1 MPQLGPLEIL
11 VVAIVALM
19 VFGPKR
25 LPEVGR
31 QVGHGIRELRKIQ
44 ETVRAE
50 IHDVLN
56 APEIQSSPS
65 RADSVSDDAVS
76 DAPGALPAG
85 YRTSGTPN
93 PVGRPAP
100 SRFRPPVTA
109 HAPVPPDAGGSDTG
123 GPDAG
128 DSDAGQSSGG
138 HVDTGPAEGP
148 PANRVVPAPGN
159 GTRAPSRFR
168 APGA

>member
-56 APEIQSSPS
+56 ASEMQSNPS
-65 RADSVSDDAVS
+65 RTDSDSDDAVTA
-76 DAPGALPAG
+76 APGALPAG

-93 PVGRPAP
+93 PGGRPAP

-109 HAPVPPDAGGSDTG
+109 QTPAAT
-123 GPDAG
+123 
-128 DSDAGQSSGG
+128 DSG
-138 HVDTGPAEGP
+138 HVDAGHSDPGRADT
-148 PANRVVPAPGN
+148 VPADRVLPAQGT

>member
-11 VVAIVALM
+11 VVAVVALM

-56 APEIQSSPS
+56 APDTPSSTS
-65 RADSVSDDAVS
+65 NADSTSDDVNS
-76 DAPGALPAG
+76 LSPGAMPAG
-85 YRTSGTPN
+85 YRTSGTPAV
-93 PVGRPAP
+93 PAGRAAP
-100 SRFRPPVTA
+100 SRFRPAVTA
-109 HAPVPPDAGGSDTG
+109 ASGSGSVLSAQTAGAGHSDASPDASRAD
-123 GPDAG
+123 
-128 DSDAGQSSGG
+128 
-138 HVDTGPAEGP
+138 
-148 PANRVVPAPGN
+148 RVVPAPGS
-159 GTRAPSRFR
+159 GMRAPSRFR

>member
-11 VVAIVALM
+11 VVAIVALI

-56 APEIQSSPS
+56 APELGSQRRARRSCRRS
-65 RADSVSDDAVS
+65 RSESTATRTGVSIGSV
-76 DAPGALPAG
+76 
-85 YRTSGTPN
+85 R
-93 PVGRPAP
+93 
-100 SRFRPPVTA
+100 
-109 HAPVPPDAGGSDTG
+109 
-123 GPDAG
+123 
-128 DSDAGQSSGG
+128 
-138 HVDTGPAEGP
+138 
-148 PANRVVPAPGN
+148 ANAWK
-159 GTRAPSRFR
+159 S
-168 APGA
+168 

>member
-56 APEIQSSPS
+56 APETPSSSSSP
-65 RADSVSDDAVS
+65 DDVGS
-76 DAPGALPAG
+76 LSPGGLPTG
-85 YRTSGTPN
+85 YRTSGTPAV
-93 PVGRPAP
+93 PAGRTAP
-100 SRFRPPVTA
+100 SRFRPAVTGA
-109 HAPVPPDAGGSDTG
+109 TAGLAAGSDRSASTAG
-123 GPDAG
+123 ASDSDAS
-128 DSDAGQSSGG
+128 DSDAGPSDSGPDASRTDR
-138 HVDTGPAEGP
+138 VEPARGS
-148 PANRVVPAPGN
+148 GM
-159 GTRAPSRFR
+159 RAPSRFR
-168 APGA
+168 VPGA

>member
-11 VVAIVALM
+11 VVAVVALM

-56 APEIQSSPS
+56 APETPSSTS
-65 RADSVSDDAVS
+65 SAHSSTDDAAS
-76 DAPGALPAG
+76 LSPGALPTG
-85 YRTSGTPN
+85 YRTSGTPAV
-93 PVGRPAP
+93 PAGRAAP
-100 SRFRPPVTA
+100 SRFRPAVTGA
-109 HAPVPPDAGGSDTG
+109 TTGLAAGSDRSAST
-123 GPDAG
+123 AVAS
-128 DSDAGQSSGG
+128 DSDAIHTDASTDASRADRVEPARGSGM
-138 HVDTGPAEGP
+138 
-148 PANRVVPAPGN
+148 
-159 GTRAPSRFR
+159 RAPSRFR

>member
-11 VVAIVALM
+11 VVAVVALM

-56 APEIQSSPS
+56 APDTPSSTS
-65 RADSVSDDAVS
+65 SAHSSADDVNSLS
-76 DAPGALPAG
+76 PGAMAAG
-85 YRTSGTPN
+85 YRTSGTPAV
-93 PVGRPAP
+93 PAGRAAP
-100 SRFRPPVTA
+100 SRFRPAVTA
-109 HAPVPPDAGGSDTG
+109 ASGTGSVLSAQTAGAGHSDASPDAS
-123 GPDAG
+123 PDASRA
-128 DSDAGQSSGG
+128 D
-138 HVDTGPAEGP
+138 
-148 PANRVVPAPGN
+148 RVVPAPGS
-159 GTRAPSRFR
+159 GMRAPSRFR

>member
-11 VVAIVALM
+11 VVAIVALI

-56 APEIQSSPS
+56 APEMQANSS
-65 RADSVSDDAVS
+65 RADSASDDAVS
-76 DAPGALPAG
+76 DAPGALPTG

-100 SRFRPPVTA
+100 SRFRPPVAA
-109 HAPVPPDAGGSDTG
+109 HTPAPPDAGQ
-123 GPDAG
+123 
-128 DSDAGQSSGG
+128 SDAGRS
-138 HVDTGPAEGP
+138 DAA
-148 PANRVVPAPGN
+148 PANRVVPAQRT

>member
-56 APEIQSSPS
+56 APEMQSNPS
-65 RADSVSDDAVS
+65 QKDSEDVITA
-76 DAPGALPAG
+76 APGALPSG

-100 SRFRPPVTA
+100 SRFRPPATA
-109 HAPVPPDAGGSDTG
+109 RTAAPPH
-123 GPDAG
+123 
-128 DSDAGQSSGG
+128 AGQSE
-138 HVDTGPAEGP
+138 VAPAD
-148 PANRVVPAPGN
+148 RVVPAQGT

-168 APGA
+168 APGV

>member
-56 APEIQSSPS
+56 APEMQSNPS
-65 RADSVSDDAVS
+65 QTDSDDAVS
-76 DAPGALPAG
+76 DPPGALPAG
-85 YRTSGTPN
+85 YRTSGTPS

-100 SRFRPPVTA
+100 SRFRAPVTA
-109 HAPVPPDAGGSDTG
+109 HALAPT
-123 GPDAG
+123 
-128 DSDAGQSSGG
+128 DAGQADAGQAAG
-138 HVDTGPAEGP
+138 VPAD
-148 PANRVVPAPGN
+148 RVVPAQGT

>member
-11 VVAIVALM
+11 VVAVVALM

-56 APEIQSSPS
+56 ASDTPSSTSSASSPDDVGS
-65 RADSVSDDAVS
+65 RS
-76 DAPGALPAG
+76 PGAMPTG
-85 YRTSGTPN
+85 YRTSGTPAV
-93 PVGRPAP
+93 PAGRAAP
-100 SRFRPPVTA
+100 SRFRPAVTGA
-109 HAPVPPDAGGSDTG
+109 TAGLAAGSDRSASTAV
-123 GPDAG
+123 PS
-128 DSDAGQSSGG
+128 DSDAAHPDASRTDRVEPARGSGM
-138 HVDTGPAEGP
+138 
-148 PANRVVPAPGN
+148 
-159 GTRAPSRFR
+159 RAPSRFR

>member
-11 VVAIVALM
+11 VVAVIALM

-56 APEIQSSPS
+56 APDSPSSTSSAHSSP
-65 RADSVSDDAVS
+65 DDAAALS
-76 DAPGALPAG
+76 PGALPTG
-85 YRTSGTPN
+85 YRTSGTPAV
-93 PVGRPAP
+93 PAGRAAP
-100 SRFRPPVTA
+100 SRFRPAVAGAPTDATDTSKGAPSPVEA
-109 HAPVPPDAGGSDTG
+109 GDADASPDAS
-123 GPDAG
+123 PDASRTDRVEPARG
-128 DSDAGQSSGG
+128 SGM
-138 HVDTGPAEGP
+138 
-148 PANRVVPAPGN
+148 
-159 GTRAPSRFR
+159 RAPSRFR
-168 APGA
+168 TPGA

>member
-56 APEIQSSPS
+56 APDTPSSTS
-65 RADSVSDDAVS
+65 SARSGSDDAVS
-76 DAPGALPAG
+76 LSPGALPTG
-85 YRTSGTPN
+85 YRTSGTPAA
-93 PVGRPAP
+93 PAGRPAP
-100 SRFRPPVTA
+100 SRFRPAVTGA
-109 HAPVPPDAGGSDTG
+109 TAAAATGSDRSASTVEGGRSDASPDASRTDRVESARGS
-123 GPDAG
+123 
-128 DSDAGQSSGG
+128 
-138 HVDTGPAEGP
+138 
-148 PANRVVPAPGN
+148 

-168 APGA
+168 KPGA

>member
-56 APEIQSSPS
+56 APDTPSYTSNDDSGSDAGSSL
-65 RADSVSDDAVS
+65 
-76 DAPGALPAG
+76 APGAMPAG
-85 YRTSGTPN
+85 YRTSGTPTA
-93 PVGRPAP
+93 PVGRSAP
-100 SRFRPPVTA
+100 SRFRTATSGLNAAPPVE
-109 HAPVPPDAGGSDTG
+109 PSD
-123 GPDAG
+123 
-128 DSDAGQSSGG
+128 
-138 HVDTGPAEGP
+138 
-148 PANRVVPAPGN
+148 RVVPTRGS
-159 GTRAPSRFR
+159 GMRAPSRFR
-168 APGA
+168 TPGA

>member
-11 VVAIVALM
+11 VVAVVALM

-56 APEIQSSPS
+56 APDTPSSTS
-65 RADSVSDDAVS
+65 SADSTSDDVKS
-76 DAPGALPAG
+76 LSPGAMPAG
-85 YRTSGTPN
+85 YRTSGTPAV
-93 PVGRPAP
+93 PAGRAAP
-100 SRFRPPVTA
+100 SRFRPAVTA
-109 HAPVPPDAGGSDTG
+109 APGTGSVPSAQTAGTGHSDASPDASRAD
-123 GPDAG
+123 
-128 DSDAGQSSGG
+128 
-138 HVDTGPAEGP
+138 
-148 PANRVVPAPGN
+148 RVVPAPGS
-159 GTRAPSRFR
+159 GMRAPSRFR

>member
-11 VVAIVALM
+11 VVAVVALM

-56 APEIQSSPS
+56 APDTPSSTS
-65 RADSVSDDAVS
+65 STSSTSSAHSSADDVNSLS
-76 DAPGALPAG
+76 PGAMAAG
-85 YRTSGTPN
+85 YRTSGTPAV
-93 PVGRPAP
+93 PAGRAAP
-100 SRFRPPVTA
+100 SRFRPAVTA
-109 HAPVPPDAGGSDTG
+109 APGTGSVPSAQTAGTGHSDASPDASRAD
-123 GPDAG
+123 
-128 DSDAGQSSGG
+128 
-138 HVDTGPAEGP
+138 
-148 PANRVVPAPGN
+148 RVVPAPGS
-159 GTRAPSRFR
+159 GMRAPSRFR

>member
-11 VVAIVALM
+11 VVAVVALM

-56 APEIQSSPS
+56 APETPSSTS
-65 RADSVSDDAVS
+65 SADEVGTRS
-76 DAPGALPAG
+76 PGAMPAG
-85 YRTSGTPN
+85 YRTSGTPAV
-93 PVGRPAP
+93 PAGRAAP
-100 SRFRPPVTA
+100 SRFRPAGSGATA
-109 HAPVPPDAGGSDTG
+109 DATDTSKGAPSTVEAGDADASPDASPGASRTDRVEPARGSG
-123 GPDAG
+123 M
-128 DSDAGQSSGG
+128 
-138 HVDTGPAEGP
+138 
-148 PANRVVPAPGN
+148 
-159 GTRAPSRFR
+159 RAPSRFR
-168 APGA
+168 TPGA